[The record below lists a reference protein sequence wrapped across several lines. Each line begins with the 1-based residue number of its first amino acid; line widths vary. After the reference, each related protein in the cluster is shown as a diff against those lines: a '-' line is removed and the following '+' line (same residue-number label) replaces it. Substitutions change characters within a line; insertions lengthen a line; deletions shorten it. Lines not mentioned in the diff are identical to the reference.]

1 MATKRRQTGFSLL
14 ELMVAMLLVSIIAAV
29 GAPSISNFTKN
40 SALRGAAT
48 ELQGIMQLART
59 EAIKRNQVV
68 NLQRVGGATG
78 DWGKTILLCEAVS
91 NTDVCV
97 ADPIAKYDLSGLDV
111 DIKSDADT
119 LVSFNANGRLDQS
132 GDPEV
137 LITFCDNRVVNPP
150 ASTTFIKLAIAV
162 TGRPT
167 VSRFAADGGDVCL

>member
-1 MATKRRQTGFSLL
+1 MVTKRRQTGFSLL

-78 DWGKTILLCEAVS
+78 DWGKTILLCEAVL

-97 ADPIAKYDLSGLDV
+97 ADPIAKYDLSGLSV
-111 DIKSDADT
+111 DIKSNANT

-132 GDPEV
+132 GDPQV
-137 LITFCDNRVVNPP
+137 LITFCDNRVANPP

-167 VSRFAADGGDVCL
+167 VSRFATNGSDACL